1 MQPTTPAGQDKSEPD
16 VLDLGDYIRK
26 VFKDEASISQIEQVF
41 RGSISPPTL
50 VRGRKNRILIYG
62 GCFNPPHIGHL
73 EQLTHCYR
81 AGQAHL
87 NVIAAVIC
95 LIKPHKIKKKDLR
108 DPSEVLS
115 ESVRAKLWNQD
126 PRFPEWAWILP
137 KDVVDI
143 FPFTD
148 RLRRASK
155 RDGFDIDFLSVQG
168 SDHYRKGKI
177 HEFPSWGCF
186 EYITSDMSR
195 YNYYIQRNALH
206 RLTSFEEWEALPV
219 EDRKETPSE
228 TASDASRDH
237 IDVDIM
243 AAGTQEDILW
253 YVQAQPRSLTAV
265 RKLT

>member
-1 MQPTTPAGQDKSEPD
+1 MLPTGQDKNESG
-16 VLDLGDYIRK
+16 VLALGDYIRK
-26 VFKDEASISQIEQVF
+26 VFNDKGNTSHVERIF
-41 RGSISPPTL
+41 CGSSSPPTL

-73 EQLTHCYR
+73 EQLMHCYR

-95 LIKPHKIKKKDLR
+95 LIKPHKIKKKDLQ
-108 DPSEVLS
+108 DPSEVLP

-126 PRFPEWAWILP
+126 PRFPEWAWI
-137 KDVVDI
+137 
-143 FPFTD
+143 FPENWIGVHSFTD
-148 RLRRASK
+148 RLREASK
-155 RDGFDIDFLSVQG
+155 KDGFDIDFVSVQG
-168 SDHYRKGKI
+168 SDHYRNGRI

-219 EDRKETPSE
+219 EEDTNETLKLE
-228 TASDASRDH
+228 ASRDH
-237 IDVDIM
+237 VDVDVM
-243 AAGTQEDILW
+243 AAEGQEDILW
-253 YVQAQPRSLTAV
+253 YVFRYHVVL
-265 RKLT
+265 